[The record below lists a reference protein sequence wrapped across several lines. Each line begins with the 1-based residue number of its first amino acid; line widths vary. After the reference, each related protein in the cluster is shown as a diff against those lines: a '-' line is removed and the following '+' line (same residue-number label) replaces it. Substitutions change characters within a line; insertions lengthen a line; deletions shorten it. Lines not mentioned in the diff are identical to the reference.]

1 MKIVTDV
8 VLIFNNR
15 SLIYIVCFYIIMI
28 KYADNIIK
36 KNLIKGLIKKK
47 NILSNYF
54 ITEFK

>member
-1 MKIVTDV
+1 M
-8 VLIFNNR
+8 
-15 SLIYIVCFYIIMI
+15 YIVCFYIIMI

-36 KNLIKGLIKKK
+36 QNLIKGLIKK